1 VVRWFLKNAV
11 EMLDNIVESWCLT
24 EEINITK
31 EYLHYQPSGWL
42 LKVLRI
48 GGPNDIFFDLRK
60 AGD

>member
-1 VVRWFLKNAV
+1 
-11 EMLDNIVESWCLT
+11 MLDNIVESWCLT